1 MSVCVE
7 SLPKEC
13 ARVSSPRDR
22 GVEVGECERGGGR
35 RMLVREPDDLVR
47 RSRFISW
54 GDGGNGGR
62 KMGRGGRPGK
72 KGKAQLT

>member
-1 MSVCVE
+1 VSVCVE

-35 RMLVREPDDLVR
+35 RLLVREPDDLVR

-62 KMGRGGRPGK
+62 RWGGEGVRGRRGK
-72 KGKAQLT
+72 LS